1 MLRSIF
7 FFSSVEIVCHS
18 SAILSPLRLLPFAVC
33 PLTGTAKHS
42 YLSRRPSHAYISILL
57 LCLLA
62 LPSQVLETSHFKCI
76 LTGCCGDKV
85 LTRWPGTDWICN
97 ACGMASHLFFL
108 LCSSSSILR
117 HRECC
122 LSIKMILQ
130 CFPNLSIS
138 LGCFV
143 PDFLFLFTQQRKQ
156 VYKTWHVLAHSHCH
170 HPMWSKAAKE
180 KEAHSVIFQ
189 TPLFI
194 SHSLDKLLPLFK
206 IASISML
213 ERNDKSLEVKQQVDQ
228 RLSSDNAV
236 ILSGGNTTGLL
247 PK

>member
-1 MLRSIF
+1 
-7 FFSSVEIVCHS
+7 
-18 SAILSPLRLLPFAVC
+18 
-33 PLTGTAKHS
+33 
-42 YLSRRPSHAYISILL
+42 
-57 LCLLA
+57 
-62 LPSQVLETSHFKCI
+62 
-76 LTGCCGDKV
+76 
-85 LTRWPGTDWICN
+85 
-97 ACGMASHLFFL
+97 
-108 LCSSSSILR
+108 
-117 HRECC
+117 
-122 LSIKMILQ
+122 
-130 CFPNLSIS
+130 
-138 LGCFV
+138 
-143 PDFLFLFTQQRKQ
+143 
-156 VYKTWHVLAHSHCH
+156 
-170 HPMWSKAAKE
+170 MWSKAAKE